1 MRLVTKLLHSPASEN
16 SSPLHGMDD
25 LTTFG
30 QWLVFSCGQLDKE
43 SLHQRFDLEYKR
55 TIRPYITHRKAVD
68 LWYLVSCNGSSKATF
83 NVYTPCNSLK
93 VSILCHCSIDCEVVR
108 AANGQTGPRCK
119 ITVSEY
125 TNEVM
130 QTHSLNIIIDL
141 MPVPEFTK
149 QTPSCATLLLTN
161 IFALAHTTLKVHWQ
175 IIHTYKFVVPES
187 SVHNLD

>member
-1 MRLVTKLLHSPASEN
+1 
-16 SSPLHGMDD
+16 
-25 LTTFG
+25 
-30 QWLVFSCGQLDKE
+30 
-43 SLHQRFDLEYKR
+43 
-55 TIRPYITHRKAVD
+55 
-68 LWYLVSCNGSSKATF
+68 
-83 NVYTPCNSLK
+83 
-93 VSILCHCSIDCEVVR
+93 
-108 AANGQTGPRCK
+108 
-119 ITVSEY
+119 
-125 TNEVM
+125 M